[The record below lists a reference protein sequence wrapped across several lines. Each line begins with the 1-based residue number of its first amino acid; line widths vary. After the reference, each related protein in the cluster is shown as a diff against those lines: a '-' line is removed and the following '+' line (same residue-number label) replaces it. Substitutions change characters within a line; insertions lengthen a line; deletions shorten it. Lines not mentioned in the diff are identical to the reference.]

1 MHRHSYIGKKFSR
14 TAGPRKALMR
24 GLLDALILYE
34 RVETTETK
42 AKELSRAFDKLVTK
56 AKKQDLH
63 NYRQILAQTINPV
76 AAEKLFQDLVEGFKG
91 RNSGYCRLIKTGQR
105 LGDGANMVVVEL
117 ALDDDYKTK
126 AKQSGTT
133 QAKPKTASKQTEAK
147 QAAKSKTKKVAS
159 KAKGAK

>member
-1 MHRHSYIGKKFSR
+1 MHRHSYIGKKLSR

-34 RVETTETK
+34 RVETTEIK
-42 AKELSRAFDKLVTK
+42 AKELARNFDKLVTK

-63 NYRQILAQTINPV
+63 NYRQILSATINPV
-76 AAEKLFQDLVEGFKG
+76 AAEKLYTELVKGFQG
-91 RNSGYCRLIKTGQR
+91 RNSGYCKLIKTGRR

-117 ALDDDYKTK
+117 ALDDGYLAEPK
-126 AKQSGTT
+126 KQD
-133 QAKPKTASKQTEAK
+133 KPKPESKKATK
-147 QAAKSKTKKVAS
+147 PAAKSAAPAKKAV